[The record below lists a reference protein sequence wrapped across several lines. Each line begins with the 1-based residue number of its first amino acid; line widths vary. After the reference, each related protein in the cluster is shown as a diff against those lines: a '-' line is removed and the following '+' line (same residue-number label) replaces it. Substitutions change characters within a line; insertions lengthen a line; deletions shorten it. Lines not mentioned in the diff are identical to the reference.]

1 MYSKAALIVVIS
13 GLFSLHSHVF
23 PPEVHSLQA
32 CFGASNHA
40 FQISMESHRRKHLKA
55 LAGPYAHL
63 VRVAAKKASIP
74 ARLVAAVVYVEN
86 GGNFQGSAHRVSSAG
101 AIGIMQLMPQT
112 AWDVLRVNPWNP
124 VENIEGGA
132 KYLASLLNRFHGN
145 VRLAVMAYNAGPSC
159 IAQGYRPQV
168 AVQYAHRV
176 LALWERV

>member
-1 MYSKAALIVVIS
+1 M
-13 GLFSLHSHVF
+13 
-23 PPEVHSLQA
+23 
-32 CFGASNHA
+32 
-40 FQISMESHRRKHLKA
+40 
-55 LAGPYAHL
+55 
-63 VRVAAKKASIP
+63 
-74 ARLVAAVVYVEN
+74 
-86 GGNFQGSAHRVSSAG
+86 
-101 AIGIMQLMPQT
+101 
-112 AWDVLRVNPWNP
+112 NPWNP